1 VALTDDQRAMLRLL
15 AQNEEGYEDIAALKG
30 VSVEQVKAEVREAL
44 AAAAAEREE
53 PAAPKT
59 PEEPAPPPPSPPPTQ
74 EPPAPPSA
82 PLPSPPPA
90 RMAPAREKRA
100 VRSLGASIPPE
111 RRRFLMLAGSGLAA
125 VAVVLILIAVI
136 GGGSDGSGSGSTTAE
151 GGTATEA
158 TSAEGGANAKLT
170 QAELRPVSGQSGEG
184 RAIFG
189 RVGKEE
195 IVLQVAAQGL
205 KPNAKGE
212 SYTVWLYRSPKVVL
226 RVGGAVVGKSGR
238 LGVQLPIPAELL
250 AYVAGG
256 AFKQIY
262 LSRTVDAAYEATVER
277 AKKQK
282 ALPPYSGET
291 VLTGEITGPVVKAAA
306 GEKR

>member
-15 AQNEEGYEDIAALKG
+15 AQSEESYEDIAALKG
-30 VSVEQVKAEVREAL
+30 VSVAQVRAEVKEAL
-44 AAAAAEREE
+44 VAAAAEQSASAPAPE
-53 PAAPKT
+53 PKPA
-59 PEEPAPPPPSPPPTQ
+59 EPAPVAEKPQPPPPPPKQ
-74 EPPAPPSA
+74 PAPPRRPALRA
-82 PLPSPPPA
+82 P
-90 RMAPAREKRA
+90 
-100 VRSLGASIPPE
+100 GASLPPE
-111 RRRFLMLAGSGLAA
+111 RRRFLMLAGGGLAS

-136 GGGSDGSGSGSTTAE
+136 GGSSDSSGSGSTAAKS
-151 GGTATEA
+151 GTATEA
-158 TSAEGGANAKLT
+158 ASAEGGAGGKLT
-170 QAELRPVSGQSGEG
+170 QAELQPVAGQSGEG

-226 RVGGAVVGKSGR
+226 RVGGAEVGKSGR

-262 LSRTVDAAYEATVER
+262 VSRTSNAAYEAAVER

-291 VLTGEITGPVVKAAA
+291 VLTGEITGPVVKAGA
-306 GEKR
+306 ERR

>member
-1 VALTDDQRAMLRLL
+1 MALTDDQRAMLRLL
-15 AQNEEGYEDIAALKG
+15 AQSDESYEDIAALKG
-30 VSVEQVKAEVREAL
+30 VGVEQVKAEVKEAL
-44 AAAAAEREE
+44 VAAAAEQE
-53 PAAPKT
+53 ASA
-59 PEEPAPPPPSPPPTQ
+59 PAPEPS
-74 EPPAPPSA
+74 PAPPSA
-82 PLPSPPPA
+82 PTPPPPA
-90 RMAPAREKRA
+90 KPAAPRRPAL
-100 VRSLGASIPPE
+100 RSPGASLPPE
-111 RRRFLMLAGSGLAA
+111 RRRFLLLAGGGFAA
-125 VAVVLILIAVI
+125 VAVALILIAAI
-136 GGGSDGSGSGSTTAE
+136 GGTSEGTGGESSTAGAGSASEAASGEGAASG
-151 GGTATEA
+151 
-158 TSAEGGANAKLT
+158 KLT
-170 QAELRPVSGQSGEG
+170 QAELQPVTGQSGEG

-205 KPNAKGE
+205 KPSAKGE

-226 RVGGAVVGKSGR
+226 RIGGAKVGKSGK

-256 AFKQIY
+256 AFNQIY
-262 LSRTVDAAYEATVER
+262 VSRTADAAYEAAVAK